1 MLYVRYSALFPVVRT
16 QSYCVELLL
25 SLLSLEQ
32 RVARYLDL
40 CVVIYTLADFKQG
53 FLNLCTHFD
62 FPTRVIALDEEYASL
77 YKCWNDFA
85 STIRQKMQVDQL
97 CIIRMLAD
105 FHILPPSEHRLLT
118 GCDIFFLDVPQ
129 ELLRFV
135 WKEKKKKKVLY
146 LQDVFSSAGV
156 PYRLRYYPHPILEGL
171 VGDFYCLAPGVHLE
185 EADIRNCL
193 TMIDTWPTSPGR
205 YDPLS
210 CIEETGTCE
219 QQATAILL
227 QPWGGKPLPLD
238 RYAHFYQNQTLAVF
252 HGHATQF
259 VASRLDAG
267 LMTRSH
273 QIVEQCM

>member
-1 MLYVRYSALFPVVRT
+1 MLYVRYSAFFPVLRT
-16 QSYCVELLL
+16 ESYCVELLL

-32 RVARYLDL
+32 RVARYLDIY
-40 CVVIYTLADFKQG
+40 VIIYTLAAFKPDF
-53 FLNLCTHFD
+53 LRLCGYFE
-62 FPTRVIALDEEYASL
+62 FPTRVIALDEEFARE
-77 YKCWNDFA
+77 YKRWNDFA
-85 STIRQKMQVDQL
+85 TTILLKMQVDQL
-97 CIIRMLAD
+97 CIIRMFAD

-135 WKEKKKKKVLY
+135 WQENKSKKVLY
-146 LQDVFSSAGV
+146 LQDVFSSAGI
-156 PYRLRYYPHPILEGL
+156 PYRLRYHRAPILEGL
-171 VGDFYCLAPGVHLE
+171 VGDFYCLAPGVQLE
-185 EADIRNCL
+185 EAAIRDCL
-193 TMIDTWPTSPGR
+193 TMIDAWPTKPGR

-227 QPWGGKPLPLD
+227 QPYGGKPLPLN
-238 RYAHFYQNQTLAVF
+238 RYAHFYQNSALAVF

-259 VASRLDAG
+259 VARRLDAA

-273 QIVEQCM
+273 HIVEQCM